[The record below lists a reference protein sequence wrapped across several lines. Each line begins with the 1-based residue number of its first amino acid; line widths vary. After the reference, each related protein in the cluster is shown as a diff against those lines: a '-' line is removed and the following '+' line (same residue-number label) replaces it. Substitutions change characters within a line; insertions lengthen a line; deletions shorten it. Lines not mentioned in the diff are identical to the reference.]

1 MIKFQ
6 HKRISCNC
14 ATSRK
19 IREHNVQIIS
29 PWKAFLHKFWR
40 ISYPFKIFLLF
51 VNIYQ
56 WFASESLRHFG
67 LCARI
72 STPIKKILVQVYVD
86 FYVEMKNEEAAFST
100 PCLCLLPP
108 AFMQATTSKKTT
120 IAKFVFHSLSHQP
133 NNDAATIPLPSH
145 LPFGALGKCMRSLN
159 TKWLDLPWC
168 MFALPSRALPFALR
182 SAHLFACIVALTLC
196 GF

>member
-6 HKRISCNC
+6 HKRIWCNC

-40 ISYPFKIFLLF
+40 ISYPFTIFLLF

-100 PCLCLLPP
+100 PLLP
-108 AFMQATTSKKTT
+108 
-120 IAKFVFHSLSHQP
+120 
-133 NNDAATIPLPSH
+133 
-145 LPFGALGKCMRSLN
+145 C
-159 TKWLDLPWC
+159 
-168 MFALPSRALPFALR
+168 LPFATRLHASYKQKNNNCQVCFSFFIPSTQQWCCHN
-182 SAHLFACIVALTLC
+182 SASIPPAIWSAW
-196 GF
+196 